1 MLNLTFG
8 KNAENGGVI
17 ISAEAYKG
25 LVKRLEKIEMEIE
38 MANNWYDILL
48 DELDLAKK
56 NEDYVLAADVTK
68 KIVTNKIQIAHSE
81 IEDVIGTLTS
91 KRS

>member
-1 MLNLTFG
+1 
-8 KNAENGGVI
+8 
-17 ISAEAYKG
+17 
-25 LVKRLEKIEMEIE
+25 